1 MFIPR
6 FETSN
11 KGIKQRKRSKLEVER
26 AATTA
31 QWIRLRLSS
40 CDPGFESQ
48 AQQLRFFSLN
58 WNCDVKRTKMN
69 QKRPGLAQF
78 QKVSDPIMTFLT
90 IKSSVTPPSLFTLG
104 SIAI

>member
-40 CDPGFESQ
+40 CGPRVRIPSATSTLFKIHILIVFEKNIQ
-48 AQQLRFFSLN
+48 KAIFL
-58 WNCDVKRTKMN
+58 KKMI
-69 QKRPGLAQF
+69 KLSDCVL
-78 QKVSDPIMTFLT
+78 KVLPAS
-90 IKSSVTPPSLFTLG
+90 
-104 SIAI
+104 